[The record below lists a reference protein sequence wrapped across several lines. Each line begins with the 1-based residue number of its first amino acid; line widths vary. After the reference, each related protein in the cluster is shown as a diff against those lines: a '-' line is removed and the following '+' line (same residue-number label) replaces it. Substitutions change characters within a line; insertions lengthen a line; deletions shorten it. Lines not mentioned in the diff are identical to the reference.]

1 MKRITLLFILLASAG
16 CLVCCNDKE
25 LLTEKPKYFYTLDN
39 VFSTSSQVDL
49 AIVSCYSEV
58 RKYYNLVNDGKR
70 YLLAWRGGNGTDMF
84 DVSTIRR
91 SLQFNNYGNLTPE
104 TGDYK
109 TIFSD

>member
-1 MKRITLLFILLASAG
+1 MKRITLLFILLASAC

-49 AIVSCYSEV
+49 AVVSCYSEV

-70 YLLAWRGGNGTDMF
+70 HLLAWRGGNGTDMF
-84 DVSTIRR
+84 DVPTTRR
-91 SLQFNNYGNLTPE
+91 NLQFNNYGNLTPE

-109 TIFSD
+109 TL